1 MEFMDFCA
9 PEDSHAF
16 LEQPAGLVLKRSG
29 HRPLHFR
36 FSSSSAE
43 CDKTSSLTVFQLL
56 LIHGPRWG
64 SAMLSLDS
72 LHLSLLESLRGTCP
86 ELLSCRIM
94 LQEPAAQFRN
104 NMYAFKFAESIQ
116 IFGTV
121 GLGPATSVFL
131 PASRLT
137 QFVDRRLSIDRTT
150 LERIVAFLPLASNLV
165 QVELYYA
172 QIVGISSFRSTLR
185 CTILPRVFFF
195 QTGCVAVIDS
205 VTLPALHALLVESIS
220 WPLFNSHWL

>member
-1 MEFMDFCA
+1 MLNYCPDLWAYFCMEFMDFCA

-116 IFGTV
+116 IFGTI

-137 QFVDRRLSIDRTT
+137 QFADRRLSIDRTT
-150 LERIVAFLPLASNLV
+150 LEHIVAFLPLASNLV

-172 QIVGISSFRSTLR
+172 QIVGISSFRSTLHR
-185 CTILPRVFFF
+185 TILPRVFFF
-195 QTGCVAVIDS
+195 
-205 VTLPALHALLVESIS
+205 
-220 WPLFNSHWL
+220 